1 MVSAGEF
8 RFQFCNF
15 LVRCS
20 VYIVCP
26 AVLSCSNLKLH
37 QMLEVKNIFF
47 KEEKII
53 LQLTFNPAGL
63 TLTGFRTTRPSLP
76 VYKLVWLLLT
86 TFLLQGVECTVLH
99 PKCSGFLKEIEFLAM
114 RSWGEAAGQFIKQS
128 VLHACYVSLTEVTNS
143 RRFSVDA
150 GITKSS

>member
-99 PKCSGFLKEIEFLAM
+99 SKMFRLPQ
-114 RSWGEAAGQFIKQS
+114 R
-128 VLHACYVSLTEVTNS
+128 N
-143 RRFSVDA
+143 
-150 GITKSS
+150 

>member
-1 MVSAGEF
+1 MASAGEF

-26 AVLSCSNLKLH
+26 TVLSCSNLKLH

-63 TLTGFRTTRPSLP
+63 TLTGFRTTRPSWVEKGTVRVKYLAQEYNTMFP
-76 VYKLVWLLLT
+76 VRAQIQT
-86 TFLLQGVECTVLH
+86 
-99 PKCSGFLKEIEFLAM
+99 A
-114 RSWGEAAGQFIKQS
+114 QS
-128 VLHACYVSLTEVTNS
+128 
-143 RRFSVDA
+143 
-150 GITKSS
+150 